1 MNKNNLRMY
10 QMKRIV
16 KVARNYQEA
25 EEWDIL
31 QQIKMTPAERQQ
43 VAFELKRR
51 VFGKNWEDLRKVHS
65 S

>member
-1 MNKNNLRMY
+1 MDKKKLREFRMNRT
-10 QMKRIV
+10 V

-43 VAFELKRR
+43 AARELKWRVYGRR
-51 VFGKNWEDLRKVHS
+51 CPDIRKVYS
-65 S
+65 D